1 MSLMPLQQAHKIWLQ
16 AAEKVKDRV
25 INPTLFRAIEL
36 GHGITL
42 DGETFILGFTIA
54 DMPMASIL
62 RSGQNLLLLEQ
73 CVSEVLRN
81 KVRVIIIDGT
91 TLADYDAY
99 KKQLEI
105 REQTVTQLSSRRDDE
120 RAVQLAWDEVGEQI
134 ARTHARMNLR
144 QLPQIRAQFINE
156 GFRIINEAIERL
168 GYTEDSDELQK
179 RSLARVFEKFATVTE
194 VPGAMLAY
202 EFFKLREEGRLK

>member
-1 MSLMPLQQAHKIWLQ
+1 MSLMPTQQAHQIWLQ

-25 INPTLFRAIEL
+25 INPSLYRAIEM

-42 DGETFILGFTIA
+42 DGETFILGFTNA

-62 RSGQNLLLLEQ
+62 RGSQNLLLLEQ
-73 CVSEVLRN
+73 CVGEVMRK
-81 KVRVIIIDGT
+81 KVRVIIIEGT

-105 REQTVTQLSSRRDDE
+105 REHTATLMSSRRDEE
-120 RAVQLAWDEVGEQI
+120 RAVQIAWEEVGEQI
-134 ARTHARMNLR
+134 TRTHARLNLR
-144 QLPQIRAQFINE
+144 QLPQTKAKFVNQ
-156 GFRIINEAIERL
+156 GFQIINEAIGRL
-168 GYTEDSDELQK
+168 GYTEESDELQK

-194 VPGAMLAY
+194 VPSAMLAY
-202 EFFKLREEGRLK
+202 EFFKLREEGKLK